1 MEIKPQTIE
10 TINKKEYDASS
21 FKKKII
27 ITMEILD
34 LI

>member
-10 TINKKEYDASS
+10 TINKKEYDVSS
-21 FKKKII
+21 FKKIFI
-27 ITMEILD
+27 ITMEIID